1 MCTNSP
7 SQYGNI
13 WGRGPFRRR
22 APRPNDVRII
32 PPLITVI
39 FSHRDAPRTLVLA
52 GSDSTSN
59 AICKSIDI
67 LVHRNE
73 VQDKLRTELS
83 AAQERHGPH
92 IPYDELVALP
102 YLDAFCRETMRMFV
116 YRFFLLDHI
125 LTTRLLASY
134 PPVMIM
140 MREWVH
146 FSPTRYSCLYPS
158 FSVHRET

>member
-1 MCTNSP
+1 M
-7 SQYGNI
+7 
-13 WGRGPFRRR
+13 
-22 APRPNDVRII
+22 
-32 PPLITVI
+32 
-39 FSHRDAPRTLVLA
+39 LA

-73 VQDKLRTELS
+73 VQDKLRTELL
-83 AAQERHGPH
+83 AAQERHGLH

-140 MREWVH
+140 MRE
-146 FSPTRYSCLYPS
+146 
-158 FSVHRET
+158 

>member
-1 MCTNSP
+1 MATSEEDGL
-7 SQYGNI
+7 SDEELLGQMTYELYY
-13 WGRGPFRRR
+13 R
-22 APRPNDVRII
+22 
-32 PPLITVI
+32 LITVI

-140 MREWVH
+140 MRE
-146 FSPTRYSCLYPS
+146 
-158 FSVHRET
+158 